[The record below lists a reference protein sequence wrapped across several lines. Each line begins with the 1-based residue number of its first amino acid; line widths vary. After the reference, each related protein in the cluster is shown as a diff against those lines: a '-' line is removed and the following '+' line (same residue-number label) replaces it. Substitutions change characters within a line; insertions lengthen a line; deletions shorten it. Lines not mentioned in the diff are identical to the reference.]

1 MPTALQTEPPEAPRG
16 CTPRFHRKRY
26 THQEVEM
33 RKTAPSTMIM
43 IGIIMLFAGGL
54 AAGEPVV
61 ASAGSGDA
69 GIIEAVP
76 DGPLELDRRYG
87 HVVGIVYDRSG
98 ATVPRATV
106 EIEGRTAG
114 GDEFYART
122 YTGRTGK
129 FGFRKVPA
137 G

>member
-1 MPTALQTEPPEAPRG
+1 
-16 CTPRFHRKRY
+16 
-26 THQEVEM
+26 
-33 RKTAPSTMIM
+33 MIM

-137 G
+137 GKYEVRAWKRGVGKDAVRIVLREGEVARLRFCLH